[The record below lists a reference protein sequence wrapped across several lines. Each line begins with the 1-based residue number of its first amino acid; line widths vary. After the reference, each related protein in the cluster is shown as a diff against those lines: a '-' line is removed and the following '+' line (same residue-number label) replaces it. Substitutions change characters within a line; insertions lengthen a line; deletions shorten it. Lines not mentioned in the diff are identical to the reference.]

1 MELVWLRWIELQKS
15 DSTWFGKITEYI
27 TNYIIN
33 ATKKL
38 KRKVIFKKFVYLTL
52 NANVLSSTAKN
63 SDGVYL
69 SLKLFWHIVMRGQ
82 TLARGLWFG
91 IPGGGLLVVSAT

>member
-15 DSTWFGKITEYI
+15 DSTWFRKITEYI

-33 ATKKL
+33 GTTKL

-69 SLKLFWHIVMRGQ
+69 SLKLFWHIVTRGQ
-82 TLARGLWFG
+82 TLARGSWFG
-91 IPGGGLLVVSAT
+91 IPRGGLLLVSAT